1 MDTCNSFFL
10 INACRWG
17 TWTSQEW
24 ESRSH
29 HHPSKLV
36 EVLTKRAGNL
46 KCEIKEEDHRWQ
58 CDLET
63 SWTKG
68 LLPAVFL
75 LISFTQEK
83 RLLSW
88 RSFSRTYRNTWI
100 QEAQRLSWVLHRTV
114 EIPCQVWRTYFPWL
128 RTAAS
133 PNFMLLYWGSLY
145 PITCQHRGIRS
156 DPLASVGQLWSSI
169 PVSELS
175 VDLGWS
181 NLFPCLLLCP
191 VLSSHSFWSPKHSW
205 RSFMPTYL
213 HLGVCF
219 LGGKH
224 GEGQFTKTEEE
235 FRNTK
240 VLVLPAIGPS
250 YQLYEGTSK
259 RTWNKR

>member
-1 MDTCNSFFL
+1 MGAAPHCRNSLSGLKDLFPM
-10 INACRWG
+10 AEDSC
-17 TWTSQEW
+17 
-24 ESRSH
+24 
-29 HHPSKLV
+29 
-36 EVLTKRAGNL
+36 LTQLRAPLLGQSISNN
-46 KCEIKEEDHRWQ
+46 
-58 CDLET
+58 
-63 SWTKG
+63 
-68 LLPAVFL
+68 LPA
-75 LISFTQEK
+75 
-83 RLLSW
+83 W
-88 RSFSRTYRNTWI
+88 
-100 QEAQRLSWVLHRTV
+100 
-114 EIPCQVWRTYFPWL
+114 
-128 RTAAS
+128 
-133 PNFMLLYWGSLY
+133 
-145 PITCQHRGIRS
+145 GIRS